1 MNLSLYKHMWC
12 LESVPKLELDL
23 VVSGFIM
30 SFAEI
35 IKLFK
40 DFKYTQDNT
49 HKVYSIWLG
58 MNSLVFLIH

>member
-1 MNLSLYKHMWC
+1 MWC

-30 SFAEI
+30 SIAEI

-49 HKVYSIWLG
+49 HKVYSI
-58 MNSLVFLIH
+58 